1 MKNIHIIDEISEGS
15 YPITITLYESG
26 SSKLQLV
33 KAIKE
38 ITKYGLKE
46 SKDIVD
52 SIPYCP
58 QILKTWKNI
67 NQISDI
73 KYMLSN
79 CVDCKYEI
87 TDVQSIRNSK
97 LIELGICDKNDI
109 ISELV
114 NRDIE
119 KIISEKFNYTAI
131 TELLYNRYSEI
142 SEDKLKSIL
151 NIK

>member
-52 SIPYCP
+52 SISYCP